1 MPHFAVIARDKP
13 GAEAARM
20 AARAEH
26 FAYIETILDRIAI
39 AGPLKDAD
47 GRFLGSILIYD
58 VADEGARDR
67 PRRVEPH
74 EAEAHGFARSSS
86 PGSRGH
92 QLAHPPHQ
100 DARVER
106 SLNGELA

>member
-58 VADEGARDR
+58 VADEGAARAL
-67 PRRVEPH
+67 VENDPY
-74 EAEAHGFARSSS
+74 FAA
-86 PGSRGH
+86 GVWE
-92 QLAHPPHQ
+92 PPEVH
-100 DARVER
+100 AFTAAA
-106 SLNGELA
+106 GAWIGGKIW